1 MKKFPLIARIVLG
14 SIFSIF
20 GLAGLLQMM
29 PPPANMPIGMET
41 FLKGLMASKY
51 FFPLLKITETVSGL
65 LLLSGF
71 FVPLAL
77 VVLAPIVVHIFFVHV
92 FLMPDGLMMALV
104 ICVLELYLCF
114 FAKPYS
120 STVKKLFSA
129 K

>member
-114 FAKPYS
+114 
-120 STVKKLFSA
+120 LFELF
-129 K
+129 KFNNFK